1 MLKPYRETVPETLN
15 FRPIHPFPAR
25 MAPGI
30 ALDALGESNTP
41 LRVLDPMAGSGTTL
55 VAARLRGHEAVGF
68 DRDPLAV
75 IIARTWVADHD
86 PKRVSKKAL
95 EVLERAEKNF
105 ALLSTKSAYPDD
117 ADDETRDFIKYWFD
131 ANNRKQLTALAASI
145 AGVRDEQIKN
155 VLWCAFSRLIITKE
169 SGASLAMDV
178 SHSRPHRVYEKA
190 PHRAFANFLSAV
202 QRITKVAPFNERD
215 DKFPPA
221 FVKNADAR
229 RMPLAK
235 GSVDLIITSPPYLNA
250 IDYLRGHRLSLVWMG
265 HNIASLRMLRARNVG
280 TERSAKNSGVEPA
293 VEQVM
298 KRMCS
303 GEPLGSRH
311 EGMLRQ
317 YVRDLCAL
325 MKECHRVLADDGSGV
340 FVVGDC
346 NLRQTYIANS
356 AAIEMV
362 GGEVGF
368 RIEATRR
375 RPLPENRRYLP
386 PPEIKS
392 AGRAFQK
399 RMREEVILT
408 LRKASLRNPIA
419 P

>member
-1 MLKPYRETVPETLN
+1 
-15 FRPIHPFPAR
+15 
-25 MAPGI
+25 
-30 ALDALGESNTP
+30 
-41 LRVLDPMAGSGTTL
+41 
-55 VAARLRGHEAVGF
+55 
-68 DRDPLAV
+68 
-75 IIARTWVADHD
+75 
-86 PKRVSKKAL
+86 
-95 EVLERAEKNF
+95 
-105 ALLSTKSAYPDD
+105 
-117 ADDETRDFIKYWFD
+117 
-131 ANNRKQLTALAASI
+131 
-145 AGVRDEQIKN
+145 
-155 VLWCAFSRLIITKE
+155 
-169 SGASLAMDV
+169 MDV

-190 PHRAFANFLSAV
+190 PQRAFANFLSAV
-202 QRITKVAPFNERD
+202 QRITKAAPFNERD
-215 DKFPPA
+215 DKLPLA

-250 IDYLRGHRLSLVWMG
+250 IDYLRGHRLALVWMG
-265 HNIASLRMLRARNVG
+265 HNIASLRMLRATNVG
-280 TERSAKNSGVEPA
+280 TERSTKNSGVQPA

-298 KRMCS
+298 KMMCS

-317 YVRDLCAL
+317 YVRDLWAL
-325 MKECHRVLADDGSGV
+325 LKECHRVLAADGRSV

-346 NLRQTYIANS
+346 NLRQTFIANS

-368 RIEATRR
+368 HIEATRR

-392 AGRAFQK
+392 AGRALQK

-408 LRKASLRNPIA
+408 LRKGSLRTPITPRKLENIA
-419 P
+419 CS